1 MKSDRVKKK
10 RLKNTFL
17 CACFIMSLTSQ
28 LIHRVSSELVFL
40 YEACQNH
47 EAMFNDYK
55 NAIGQ

>member
-10 RLKNTFL
+10 LKNTFL

-28 LIHRVSSELVFL
+28 LIHCASSELVFI
-40 YEACQNH
+40 YEACQIH

-55 NAIGQ
+55 IAIG